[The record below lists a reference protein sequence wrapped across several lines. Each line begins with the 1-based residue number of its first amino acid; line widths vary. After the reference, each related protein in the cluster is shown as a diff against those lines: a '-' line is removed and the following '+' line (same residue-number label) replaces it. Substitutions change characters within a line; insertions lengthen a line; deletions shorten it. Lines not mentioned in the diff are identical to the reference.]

1 MSTTS
6 EEDDKKPAAIRNLNE
21 NQLEKFQKKER
32 SHTQDKK
39 RSRKKKKTVDHDNS
53 WNEYCKFM
61 NSNLGKQKN
70 YHESPHIVVR
80 KSLHLIIVFI
90 LLCF

>member
-39 RSRKKKKTVDHDNS
+39 RSRKKKK
-53 WNEYCKFM
+53 
-61 NSNLGKQKN
+61 
-70 YHESPHIVVR
+70 P
-80 KSLHLIIVFI
+80 
-90 LLCF
+90 